1 MNDNNYS
8 KLDLALK
15 YYLTG
20 AKYTIALKAYHFA
33 KRYHCC
39 TRKDGKT
46 PEFQHQLEIALF
58 ITTLKDVENE
68 EEALFYAIMHDVL
81 EDFNTVTVDMLT
93 DEFPSNWV
101 IKLKLISKKIECV
114 KTYNSLYEYFD
125 KIATEPLVAL
135 AKGVDRIHNLQSM
148 SGVFTSEKQRDYI
161 SETNTFFLPML
172 KAAVEH
178 DPSLF
183 SAIMNVRTVLK
194 CQVELLEVALVA
206 NEVI

>member
-15 YYLTG
+15 FYLTG
-20 AKYTIALKAYHFA
+20 AKYTTALKAYHFA
-33 KRYHCC
+33 KRYHCG

-81 EDFNTVTVDMLT
+81 EDFSSITVDILT
-93 DEFPSNWV
+93 KEFPMNWV
-101 IKLKLISKKIECV
+101 IKLKLISKKIEGV
-114 KTYNSLYEYFD
+114 KTYNSPYEYFD
-125 KIATEPLVAL
+125 KIATKPLVAL
-135 AKGVDRIHNLQSM
+135 TKGVDRIHNLQSM
-148 SGVFTSEKQRDYI
+148 SGVFTTEKQRDYI

-172 KAAVEH
+172 KVAVE
-178 DPSLF
+178 
-183 SAIMNVRTVLK
+183 K
-194 CQVELLEVALVA
+194 
-206 NEVI
+206 